1 MVDPEGRV
9 RQGTPPLILV
19 ERTFEN
25 LKDGLATIGIAP
37 DTSNRYLF
45 VTSELTFELIN
56 IYLRTSTGK
65 SMDFATGLILIHKK
79 I

>member
-1 MVDPEGRV
+1 MVDPDGRV

-37 DTSNRYLF
+37 DLKPIPIRNF
-45 VTSELTFELIN
+45 
-56 IYLRTSTGK
+56 
-65 SMDFATGLILIHKK
+65 
-79 I
+79 